1 MIYVLLSLITGVTIV
16 ISMVINGKFSQK
28 EGVINGVI
36 INYLMEIIFS
46 FITFE
51 MLQLIIQFKLTKI
64 NCFI

>member
-1 MIYVLLSLITGVTIV
+1 VIYVLLSLITGVTIV

-28 EGVINGVI
+28 EGVVNGVT